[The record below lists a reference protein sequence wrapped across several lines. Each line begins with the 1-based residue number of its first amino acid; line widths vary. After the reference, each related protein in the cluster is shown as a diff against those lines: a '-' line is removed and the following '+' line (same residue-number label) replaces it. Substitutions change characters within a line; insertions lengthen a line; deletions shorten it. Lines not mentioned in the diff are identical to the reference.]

1 MFVRCVWVPLLRLV
15 CETQEDCLCDLVRSE
30 FSAFPSRKSMCTTT
44 HTHLSKRHAKIVSNA
59 VRRKLCAEFQY
70 FSPYFPQQTKN
81 NSQFFDEGGM
91 VALRM
96 NCNFHIHQRQLNR
109 RKCLF
114 TASKLY
120 TWARLL
126 KMHKNI
132 QTYTSQAHTLGNFDA
147 GARINYISTGM

>member
-81 NSQFFDEGGM
+81 NSQFFDGGEWLHF
-91 VALRM
+91 VWIVTFTFTRDNWIAANVSL
-96 NCNFHIHQRQLNR
+96 QLQ
-109 RKCLF
+109 
-114 TASKLY
+114 SY
-120 TWARLL
+120 
-126 KMHKNI
+126 
-132 QTYTSQAHTLGNFDA
+132 TLGHVYW
-147 GARINYISTGM
+147 RCTKISKHTRAKLTHLAISMPEPE